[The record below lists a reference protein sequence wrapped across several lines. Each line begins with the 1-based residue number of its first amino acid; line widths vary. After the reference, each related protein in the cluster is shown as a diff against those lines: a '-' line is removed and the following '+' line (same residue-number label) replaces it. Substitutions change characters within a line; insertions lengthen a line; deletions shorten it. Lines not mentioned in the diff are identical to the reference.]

1 MSSRHRPVALATT
14 AVGAVAFVV
23 LAALLIPWHP
33 VPGGTPSPVPASS
46 VLTPAQV
53 SRAEGWSA
61 WARVWSWSALAVS
74 ILVPALRGLSGRGRR
89 LVERLPGRWPVRVL
103 LAVGVVELAVRVA
116 TLPMAVAQQ
125 QHFLDGGLSTQ
136 PWTGFAVDVAETF
149 LLDTVVVAVLVLVLV
164 ACARRWQRA
173 WPAVAGGLAGVLVLL
188 GAFVYPVVVEPLF
201 NSFHPLAAGPLRTG
215 VLALAREEGVRIDDV
230 LVADASRRTTTLNA
244 YVSGFGSTRRV
255 VLYDNLV
262 HDVPRDQVLS
272 VVGHEL
278 AHAKHEDPLVGAL
291 IGVAGALVGVGLLA
305 LLAPRLRDPRS
316 VPLILALFAVGSF
329 VALPIENTMSR
340 RVETRADVAALQ
352 YTRDPAAFVAVQ
364 KQLMVRSLAD
374 PTPPA
379 LSQFWFGSHPTG
391 LQRIAIARRLRT
403 TG

>member
-1 MSSRHRPVALATT
+1 
-14 AVGAVAFVV
+14 
-23 LAALLIPWHP
+23 
-33 VPGGTPSPVPASS
+33 
-46 VLTPAQV
+46 
-53 SRAEGWSA
+53 
-61 WARVWSWSALAVS
+61 
-74 ILVPALRGLSGRGRR
+74 
-89 LVERLPGRWPVRVL
+89 
-103 LAVGVVELAVRVA
+103 
-116 TLPMAVAQQ
+116 MAVAQQ